1 MNVSMKNRTQRL
13 ATQEEGVEIFDG
25 ERTEK

>member
-1 MNVSMKNRTQRL
+1 MNVSTQNGIQRL
-13 ATQEEGVEIFDG
+13 ATQEESVEIFDG